1 MRNSSMPHPLCQL
14 VRDLRSAARMSLS
27 QFEDKYGIPAVVVAA
42 YERGDRIPPLT
53 KIDQILSCLGYRLIA
68 VPVDHQSV
76 RLPGDIA
83 AELHAIADMIAA
95 SAHTPDQLEPI
106 VA

>member
-1 MRNSSMPHPLCQL
+1 MRRYPKPHPLCQL
-14 VRDLRSAARMSLS
+14 VRDLRMAARMSLS
-27 QFEDKYGIPAVVVAA
+27 QFEEKYGIPAVVVAA
-42 YERGDRIPPLT
+42 YARGDRVPPLT
-53 KIDQILSCLGYRLIA
+53 KIDQILTCLGYRLMA
-68 VPVDHQSV
+68 VPVDHRSV

-83 AELHAIADMIAA
+83 DELRAIADQIAA